1 MAKLNLVVGSMLG
14 AAEYVADHV
23 ASLLEQAGHQAE
35 IHNPA
40 SLAERIAGFESSGQ
54 FPAARSLQDWHWIG
68 WREASLQ
75 LVEGV
80 CQGIERA
87 HAAAALAAP
96 ADARRT

>member
-1 MAKLNLVVGSMLG
+1 MPSIGGGFMAYFDLQ
-14 AAEYVADHV
+14 DP
-23 ASLLEQAGHQAE
+23 Q
-35 IHNPA
+35 
-40 SLAERIAGFESSGQ
+40 SLADLINQFQRSGQ
-54 FPAARSLQDWHWIG
+54 FPAAGDVADWQWIG